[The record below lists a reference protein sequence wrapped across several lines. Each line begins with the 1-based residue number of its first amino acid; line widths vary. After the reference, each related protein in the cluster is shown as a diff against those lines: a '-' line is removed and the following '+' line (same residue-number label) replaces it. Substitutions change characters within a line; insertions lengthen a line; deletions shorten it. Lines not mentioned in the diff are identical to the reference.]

1 MKFVVE
7 SPGESSMIG
16 REQAFYRSFGRILA
30 QRRSEANLSQAALAK
45 AVGLSRTSIT
55 NIECGRQPVNLHTLY
70 VMAGVLRRDLNDLL
84 PPPLTGAID
93 TPLGGP
99 RLQESHPSGRLE
111 LNRLSSKEFT
121 WLTNI
126 AKAKPQKQK

>member
-1 MKFVVE
+1 MKFGVKSYLE
-7 SPGESSMIG
+7 TDMINSKDV
-16 REQAFYRSFGRILA
+16 YRSFGQILS

-70 VMAGVLRRDLNDLL
+70 VMADVLRRDVNDLL
-84 PPPLTGAID
+84 PPPLTGTND

-99 RLQESHPSGRLE
+99 RLQKSHPSGRLE

-121 WLTNI
+121 WLANI
-126 AKAKPQKQK
+126 AKTKPQKLK